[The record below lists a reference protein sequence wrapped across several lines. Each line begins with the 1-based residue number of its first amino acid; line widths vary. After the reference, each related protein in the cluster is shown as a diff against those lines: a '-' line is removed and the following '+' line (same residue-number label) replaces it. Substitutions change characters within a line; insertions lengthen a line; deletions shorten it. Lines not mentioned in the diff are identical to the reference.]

1 MADVFGP
8 FKSDDLSG
16 LVDVERLR
24 EWLDVQGLAPGAPL
38 KVARLS
44 GGMSNESFSVR
55 RGGERWVLRRPA
67 QVALSGAD
75 RGMQR
80 EFRVLSA
87 LEGTPV
93 PHPQPLA
100 LCADADVIGCAF
112 YIMRHVDGFTALEPT
127 PDRFLRDAALQ
138 RQVALSMMQSL
149 GELAKV
155 DWCDRG
161 LGDFG
166 RPDGFHERQVARW
179 MRQLESYEAR
189 KLPGVREVG
198 RWLAEHQPEAWTPG
212 IMHGDYHTGNLLVAP
227 DSPGRVAAILDW
239 ENATIGDPLLDLAG
253 FLRMWC
259 VSDRAS
265 WASREDMITRWERHS
280 GRGAPELRYYTALS
294 AFRLAVLLEGV
305 YQRSLADPTRQR
317 NDAMGKMVL
326 SIARDAVRAIESP

>member
-1 MADVFGP
+1 MADAFGP
-8 FKSDDLSG
+8 FKSDDLAG

-24 EWLDVQGLAPGAPL
+24 EWLDRQGLATGEPL
-38 KVARLS
+38 AVARLS

-93 PHPQPLA
+93 PHPEPLA
-100 LCADADVIGCAF
+100 LCTDGDVIGCAF
-112 YIMRHVDGFTALEPT
+112 YLMQHIDGFTALEPT
-127 PDRFLRDAALQ
+127 PERFVGDAALQ
-138 RQVALSMMQSL
+138 RQVALSMLEAL

-155 DWCDRG
+155 DWRGRG
-161 LGDFG
+161 LADFG
-166 RPDGFHERQVARW
+166 RPEGFHERQVTRW
-179 MRQLESYEAR
+179 MRQLESYAAR
-189 KLPGVREVG
+189 ELPGVREVG
-198 RWLAEHQPEAWTPG
+198 RWLADHQPEAWTPG

-227 DSPGRVAAILDW
+227 DPPGRVTAILDW

-253 FLRMWC
+253 FLRMWEG
-259 VSDRAS
+259 SDRAG
-265 WASREDMITRWERHS
+265 WASREDMIACWERHS
-280 GRGAPELRYYTALS
+280 GRAAPPLRYYTALS

-305 YQRSLADPTRQR
+305 YQRSLADPTRQK
-317 NDAMGKMVL
+317 NEAMGKMVL
-326 SIARDAVRAIESP
+326 AIARDAVRAIESS